1 MTIHTREGYQAYLL
15 EQGLTPNTINSYR
28 SGLEHLSRHSDE
40 DIYTISDATKLDEMA
55 LLYGLKGDFSEI
67 GSYGNGSA
75 RNALK
80 YWIAYVSGGKLTGS
94 RDEVP
99 GCYLYS
105 LPTEEL
111 AVGNTINLS
120 TDSTK
125 HEVGDIIYLLRT
137 NQHERGIVAHGVI
150 KEYLSELTTASITCE
165 IDEVRSDCSTGLV
178 PLVLL
183 DLATK
188 NHNIPWQNLKSGYQI
203 PEQLG
208 QLFDNLWSIGRGKH
222 SLKQYVEWSSK
233 DPVEKRPD
241 WLPDYQKRV
250 NEIQT
255 LVEHPE
261 QLNDN
266 DLEWIWR
273 QAENGICSVSPG
285 SLPIIEFEKNIS
297 FLKTLTLKI
306 FAKPDTETRND
317 ILSQWEEKIK
327 NGDFSTRRIAVINR
341 VFAAVAPE
349 RFTTLVNEN
358 HCRKLLSFLKDNF
371 ALTSNGSSDWISQNN
386 NLKSILAQ
394 AGISDEPVVE
404 TNISLWQLYS
414 AIENWSAVVQKFA
427 VTSNAGQDV
436 ASVSDSISSTIP
448 LNQILFGPPGT
459 GKTFATINHAL
470 AILEPELL
478 VSKVERHA
486 LKSAFDRYVKEGQ
499 IVFTTFH
506 QSYSYEDFVEGIRAI
521 TNEGGDLEYR
531 IEDGVFKR
539 MCDQAKTGVTFS
551 EDPFEQ
557 ALTVLNNKI
566 NMSDDE
572 SINMTTVT
580 GKTFNVR
587 QSDNRNFLVRPEGSV
602 RKNSRTINTEKI
614 KRRYENGEMT
624 SGSSSYVQ
632 GILNYLK
639 QHCGLSESLKN
650 TAISSRKKF
659 VLIIDEINRGNISRI
674 FGELITLI
682 EPSKR
687 AGAGESLSVTLPYS
701 KEIFTI
707 PDNVYLIGT
716 MNTSDRS
723 LAGMDIALRR
733 RFTFS
738 ELMPKPEL
746 FEKTNIN
753 GVNIGQLL
761 RTLNQRIEML
771 LDRDHVIGHAYFI
784 PLLANPT
791 LEQLGLI
798 FHKQILPL
806 LQEYFFEDWQRI
818 QWVLNDHRKKHDDCF
833 ITRPGNNMKELFG
846 DIDIQHGRNQRWTIN
861 NDAFANPL
869 AYAGILNAS
878 GTSE

>member
-1 MTIHTREGYQAYLL
+1 MTMHNRDGYQAYLL
-15 EQGLTPNTINSYR
+15 EQGLTPSTINSYR

-40 DIYTISDATKLDEMA
+40 DIYTISDATKLEEMEFR
-55 LLYGLKGDFSEI
+55 YGLKGDLSEI
-67 GSYGNGSA
+67 GAYGNGSA

-80 YWIAYVSGGKLTGS
+80 YWIAYVSGVKLPSST
-94 RDEVP
+94 DEVHS
-99 GCYLYS
+99 CYLYS

-120 TDSTK
+120 TNGIK
-125 HEVGDIIYLLRT
+125 LEVGTIAYLLRT
-137 NQHERGIVAHGVI
+137 KQNERGVVARGII
-150 KEYLSELTTASITCE
+150 KESLPDLTTAFVTCE
-165 IDEVRSDCSTGLV
+165 IEEVRSDCTTGLV

-183 DLATK
+183 DLATR
-188 NHNIPWQNLKSGYQI
+188 NHPIPWQNLEFGYNA

-208 QLFDNLWSIGRGKH
+208 QLFDHLWATGRGKH
-222 SLKQYVEWSSK
+222 SLRQYVEWSRK
-233 DPVEKRPD
+233 DPAEQRPD

-250 NEIQT
+250 NEIRT

-261 QLNDN
+261 QLNND

-273 QAENGICSVSPG
+273 QAENGICSVAPG
-285 SLPIIEFEKNIS
+285 SLPITEFEKNIP
-297 FLKTLTLKI
+297 FLRNLTLKI
-306 FAKPDTETRND
+306 FAKPDADTRRE
-317 ILSQWEEKIK
+317 ILSEWEEKVK
-327 NGDFSTRRIAVINR
+327 TGEFSTRRVAVINR
-341 VFAAVAPE
+341 VFAAVSPKQ
-349 RFTTLVNEN
+349 FTTLVNEN

-371 ALTSNGSSDWISQNN
+371 ALTSDASSDWISQNN

-394 AGISDEPVVE
+394 AGLSDEPVVE

-414 AIENWSAVVQKFA
+414 AIENWGTVVQQLT
-427 VTSNAGQDV
+427 VTSTTEHDDLP
-436 ASVSDSISSTIP
+436 VSDNIISTIP

-470 AILEPELL
+470 SILEPDLL
-478 VSKVERHA
+478 TRKIDRHE
-486 LKSAFDRYVKEGQ
+486 LKSNFDRYVKEGQ

-506 QSYSYEDFVEGIRAI
+506 QSYSYEDFVEGIRAV
-521 TNEGGDLEYR
+521 TNDGGDLEYR
-531 IEDGVFKR
+531 IEDGVFKK

-557 ALTVLNNKI
+557 ALSVLNNKI

-572 SINMTTVT
+572 AISMTTVT

-587 QSDNRNFLVRPEGSV
+587 QSDSRNFLVRPDGSV
-602 RKNSRTINTEKI
+602 RKNARTINTDKI
-614 KRRYENGEMT
+614 KRRYENGEAI

-632 GILNYLK
+632 GIFNYLK
-639 QHCGLSESLKN
+639 QHCGLSESFSN
-650 TAISSRKKF
+650 AAISSRKKF

-687 AGAGESLSVTLPYS
+687 AGASEALSVTLPYS

-733 RFTFS
+733 RFSFS

-746 FEKTNIN
+746 FDEIIIDKI
-753 GVNIGQLL
+753 NIGQLL
-761 RTLNQRIEML
+761 RKLNQRIEVL

-818 QWVLNDHRKKHDDCF
+818 QWVLNDHRKKPNDCF
-833 ITRPGNNMKELFG
+833 ISKPGNNMNELFG

>member
-15 EQGLTPNTINSYR
+15 EQGLTQNTINSYR
-28 SGLEHLSRHSDE
+28 SGLEHISRHSDE
-40 DIYTISDATKLDEMA
+40 DIYTISDTTKLEEMA
-55 LLYGLKGDFSEI
+55 LRYGLKGDLSEI
-67 GSYGNGSA
+67 GAYGNGSA

-80 YWIAYVSGGKLTGS
+80 YWIAYVSGGELTGS
-94 RDEVP
+94 TDEVP
-99 GCYLYS
+99 DCYLYS
-105 LPTEEL
+105 LPTEDL
-111 AVGNTINLS
+111 AVGKTINLP
-120 TDSTK
+120 TGRTK
-125 HEVGDIIYLLRT
+125 PDAGSIIYLLRT
-137 NQHERGIVAHGVI
+137 NQNERGIVARGII
-150 KEYLSELTTASITCE
+150 KEYLSESATDFITCK

-178 PLVLL
+178 PLVLIML
-183 DLATK
+183 AKWGDIPWERLAT
-188 NHNIPWQNLKSGYQI
+188 GYMPSPLTCQEI
-203 PEQLG
+203 SNVW
-208 QLFDNLWSIGRGKH
+208 DTGRNKH
-222 SLKQYVEWSSK
+222 SLRQYVEWSRK
-233 DPVEKRPD
+233 DPLERRPD

-250 NEIQT
+250 NEIQK
-255 LVEHPE
+255 LVEHPD
-261 QLNDN
+261 QLNDD

-273 QAENGICSVSPG
+273 EVQNGVCSVSPG
-285 SLPIIEFEKNIS
+285 SLPVAEFEKNIS
-297 FLKTLTLKI
+297 FLKSLTLKI
-306 FAKPDTETRND
+306 FAKPDAQTRNE
-317 ILSQWEEKIK
+317 ILSEWDEKVK

-371 ALTSNGSSDWISQNN
+371 ALTSDGASDWISQNN

-394 AGISDEPVVE
+394 AGLSDDPVVE

-414 AIENWSAVVQKFA
+414 AIENWSVVVQQLT
-427 VTSNAGQDV
+427 VTKTTEHDDL
-436 ASVSDSISSTIP
+436 SDSTLSTIP

-470 AILEPELL
+470 AILEPELFTA
-478 VSKVERHA
+478 KVDRHA
-486 LKSAFDRYVKEGQ
+486 LKNAFDRYVKEGQ

-521 TNEGGDLEYR
+521 SNEGGNLEYR
-531 IEDGVFKR
+531 IEAGVFKR
-539 MCDQAKTGVTFS
+539 MCVQAKTGVTFS
-551 EDPFEQ
+551 EDLFEQ
-557 ALTVLNNKI
+557 ALTVLNKKI

-572 SINMTTVT
+572 SISMTTVT
-580 GKTFNVR
+580 GKVFNVR
-587 QSDNRNFLVRPEGSV
+587 QSDSRNLLVRPEGSV
-602 RKNSRTINTEKI
+602 RKNARTINTDKI
-614 KRRYENGEMT
+614 KRRYENSEEI

-639 QHCGLSESLKN
+639 QQCGLSESLKN
-650 TAISSRKKF
+650 TALSSRKKF

-687 AGAGESLSVTLPYS
+687 AGAGEALSVTLPYS
-701 KEIFTI
+701 KETFTI

-761 RTLNQRIEML
+761 HKLNQRIEIL

-818 QWVLNDHRKKHDDCF
+818 QWVLNDHRKKYKDCF
-833 ITRPGNNMKELFG
+833 ITNPDNNMNELFG

-861 NDAFANPL
+861 NDAFTNPL
-869 AYAGILNAS
+869 AYAGILNVS
-878 GTSE
+878 GTTE

>member
-1 MTIHTREGYQAYLL
+1 MSIHNRDGYRAYLL
-15 EQGLTPNTINSYR
+15 EQGVPPNTINSYC
-28 SGLEHLSRHSDE
+28 SGLEYLHRHSDE
-40 DIYTISDATKLDEMA
+40 DIYTISDATKLGEMA
-55 LLYGLKGDFSEI
+55 IRYGPGGDLSEI
-67 GSYGNGSA
+67 GAYGNGSA
-75 RNALK
+75 HNALK
-80 YWIAYVSGGKLTGS
+80 YWIGYISEAKVQNTT
-94 RDEVP
+94 DEVHS
-99 GCYLYS
+99 CYLYS
-105 LPTEEL
+105 LPIEEL
-111 AVGNTINLS
+111 AVGKTITIPTGNIKPDAGS
-120 TDSTK
+120 
-125 HEVGDIIYLLRT
+125 IIYLLRT
-137 NQHERGIVAHGVI
+137 NQNERGIVASGVI
-150 KEYLSELTTASITCE
+150 KEYLSESAVDYITCE
-165 IDEVRSDCSTGLV
+165 IDEVRSDCTTGLV
-178 PLVLL
+178 PLVLIML
-183 DLATK
+183 AKWGGIPWGELATGY
-188 NHNIPWQNLKSGYQI
+188 IPSTFTCQEIN
-203 PEQLG
+203 
-208 QLFDNLWSIGRGKH
+208 NLWNTGRNKH
-222 SLKQYVEWSSK
+222 SLRQYIEWSRK
-233 DPVEKRPD
+233 DPTQQRSD

-250 NEIQT
+250 NEIRT

-261 QLNDN
+261 QLNDD

-273 QAENGICSVSPG
+273 DVQNGICSVSPG
-285 SLPIIEFEKNIS
+285 SLPVAEFQRNIS
-297 FLKTLTLKI
+297 FLKFLTLKI
-306 FAKPDTETRND
+306 FAKPDAETRND
-317 ILSQWEEKIK
+317 ILSEWEEKVK
-327 NGDFSTRRIAVINR
+327 NGDFSTRRVAVINR

-349 RFTTLVNEN
+349 KFTTLVNEN

-371 ALTSNGSSDWISQNN
+371 ALTSDGSSDWISQNN
-386 NLKSILAQ
+386 NLRSILAL
-394 AGISDEPVVE
+394 AGLSDEPVVE

-414 AIENWSAVVQKFA
+414 AIENWSSVVQQFA
-427 VTSNAGQDV
+427 VTSTAGQDV

-470 AILEPELL
+470 SILEPELL
-478 VSKVERHA
+478 TEKVERHE

-506 QSYSYEDFVEGIRAI
+506 QSYSYEDFVEGIRAV
-521 TNEGGDLEYR
+521 TNDEGDLEYR
-531 IEDGVFKR
+531 IENGVFKR
-539 MCDQAKTGVTFS
+539 LCDQAKTGVTFS

-557 ALTVLNNKI
+557 ALTVLNNEI

-572 SINMTTVT
+572 SISMTTVT
-580 GKTFNVR
+580 GKTFNIR
-587 QSDNRNFLVRPEGSV
+587 QSNSRNFLVRPEGSV
-602 RKNSRTINTEKI
+602 RKNARTINTDKI
-614 KRRYENGEMT
+614 KRRYENGEVT

-639 QHCGLSESLKN
+639 QHCGLSDSLKN

-687 AGAGESLSVTLPYS
+687 AGAGEALSVTLPYS

-716 MNTSDRS
+716 MNTTDRS

-738 ELMPKPEL
+738 ELMPQPEL
-746 FEKTNIN
+746 FEKTNIK
-753 GVNIGQLL
+753 GVNIGQLI
-761 RTLNQRIEML
+761 RKLNQRIEML

-833 ITRPGNNMKELFG
+833 ITKPSNNMNELFG

-861 NDAFANPL
+861 NAAFVNPL
-869 AYAGILNAS
+869 AYAGILNAP